1 MSDAAENKR
10 ATATSEPSQKNDPI
24 RGALWMLGAT
34 TCFAA
39 MAVCIRLLAGKQTAF
54 DITFWR
60 SVFGTLVMLPFML
73 RGLKA
78 GMFKTRKL
86 PLMGL
91 RAIFTYIAMASY
103 FYAITAIN
111 IVDAVA
117 LNATIPL
124 WTILLVV
131 LFLPERVGPRRWVA
145 TAVGFV
151 GAMVILRPG
160 FQEIG
165 VASVLALGS
174 AFFYAAAGIVVKILS
189 RTEPTARVVFYMNL
203 FLVLIAAIPWA
214 VTWNPPQDWES
225 IVLLVGIGIAGT
237 LAHVCVTN
245 AMSVADAS
253 FCAPFDFWRL
263 VLVVFA
269 GWLIFNDPG
278 SLWTWIGGVIVFA
291 SAAYVTRREA
301 AAK

>member
-1 MSDAAENKR
+1 MSG
-10 ATATSEPSQKNDPI
+10 ATEDEALQAQKNDPV

-39 MAVCIRLLAGKQTAF
+39 MAIFIRMLSGKQTAF

-73 RGLKA
+73 RGMKE
-78 GMFKTRKL
+78 GMFRTKKL

-91 RAIFTYIAMASY
+91 RAIFTYIAMATY
-103 FYAITAIN
+103 FYAISAIN

-131 LFLPERVGPRRWVA
+131 LFLPEKVGPRRWAA
-145 TAVGFV
+145 TAVGFA
-151 GAMVILRPG
+151 GAMIILRPG

-165 VASVLALGS
+165 VASLLALGS
-174 AFFYAAAGIVVKILS
+174 AFFYAAAGIVVKVLS

-203 FLVLIAAIPWA
+203 FLVVIAAIPWA

-225 IVLLVGIGIAGT
+225 VLLLIGIGIAGT
-237 LAHVCVTN
+237 LAHVCVTI
-245 AMSVADAS
+245 AFRHADAS

-269 GWLIFNDPG
+269 GWLIFDDPG
-278 SLWTWIGGVIVFA
+278 SVWTWIGGIIVFA

-301 AAK
+301 AAKE